1 MELET
6 EIVSRPDATTNS
18 GPSLPKKKKKKTK
31 NYVILIGNLFGLWI
45 YQCISIELYTL
56 LYTMFRRI

>member
-18 GPSLPKKKKKKTK
+18 GPSLPKKKKKTK

-45 YQCISIELYTL
+45 YQCISIERYTL